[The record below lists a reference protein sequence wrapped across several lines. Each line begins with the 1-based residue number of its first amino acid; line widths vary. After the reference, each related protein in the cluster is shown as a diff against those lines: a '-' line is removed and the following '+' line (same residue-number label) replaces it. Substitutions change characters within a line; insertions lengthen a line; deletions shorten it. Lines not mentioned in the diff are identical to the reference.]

1 MIVSAILFDSLWQI
15 LLMAILLFFSAFF
28 SGSETAFFHLS
39 RKTVHQYS
47 LSPHRL
53 ERLVAR
59 ILRDPNRFLAA
70 LLLVNLMVNILF
82 FSISG
87 TLLFQIGTRYGPAA
101 GTATGTICFVIILL
115 GGEMLPKSLAYG
127 NARWFCLLSSPINY
141 VILRTLSPVLII
153 LDFIILRP
161 TIRLFSGVHKTGAIS
176 INQLKFLLESS
187 RRQGLISND
196 ENQILMEILKLSY
209 LKVRHVMTPS
219 VEMRS
224 FSSDVPPEKIKQR
237 LLMNH
242 RNCLPI
248 YRNSIDD
255 IIGVVYLKDILLN
268 PQTPLSSLL
277 QKVHFVPEQKTVESL
292 IDFFRQFHINQAIVV
307 DEYGGVAG
315 LVELEDITDHLL
327 GTVVETN
334 DRNPIEPL
342 GPLTYRLQ
350 ANLSI
355 YDWMES
361 FGLDD
366 FKDERLTTIGGFI
379 TAALGKIPKAGDQV
393 KFKNMTFTVENITHN
408 RIETVVLSLQPTMKH
423 TSQKQT

>member
-1 MIVSAILFDSLWQI
+1 MIVAAILFKSLWQI

-59 ILRDPNRFLAA
+59 ILQDPNRFLAA
-70 LLLVNLMVNILF
+70 LLLGNLMVNILF

-101 GTATGTICFVIILL
+101 GTATGAICFLIILL
-115 GGEMLPKSLAYG
+115 GGEMLPKSLAYS
-127 NARWFCLLSSPINY
+127 NTRWFCLLSSPINY
-141 VILRTLSPVLII
+141 VILRALSPIVRI

-161 TIRLFSGVHKTGAIS
+161 TIRLFSGTRKTGSIS

-209 LKVRHVMTPS
+209 LKVRHVMTPR

-224 FSSDVPPEKIKQR
+224 CSSDVPLETIKQR
-237 LLMNH
+237 LLTNH

-248 YRNSIDD
+248 YRESIDD
-255 IIGVVYLKDILLN
+255 IIGVVYLRDILLN
-268 PQTPLSSLL
+268 PQESLLSLL

-292 IDFFRQFHINQAIVV
+292 IDFFRQRHVNQAIVV

-327 GTVVETN
+327 GAVLETY

-379 TAALGKIPKAGDQV
+379 TAALGKIPKAGDHV
-393 KFKNMTFTVENITHN
+393 KFKNMTFTVETITHN
-408 RIETVVLSLQPTMKH
+408 RIETVVLSLQPMT
-423 TSQKQT
+423 KQDIPKQI